1 MAEGTRSEF
10 KSCGNLLCACRTLQ
24 RAAGSPAAL
33 DPVRLRNEHQALF
46 RERCQEAKALGMA
59 IARHKQ
65 VPSGYTE
72 QYAPL

>member
-1 MAEGTRSEF
+1 M
-10 KSCGNLLCACRTLQ
+10 
-24 RAAGSPAAL
+24 